1 MNQGSWSLPGEP
13 GEPHVRAAS
22 GLPAAGP
29 PASGALNYSQGAPLG
44 GVAPSPAVP
53 VVRSDRRDLLLTSLL
68 LVAAVVAGATSMMS
82 WRDFGR
88 RFGAT
93 ATETGWERL
102 DGSMGRG
109 WVVVALGVLLAVAG
123 VLIASGRARQGRFLA
138 VSTGTSL
145 AVFAVLEWGLGSDAA
160 RTGPGTGLW
169 VALVT
174 GVLVVVAVGILTP
187 SPDSTQG

>member
-1 MNQGSWSLPGEP
+1 
-13 GEPHVRAAS
+13 
-22 GLPAAGP
+22 
-29 PASGALNYSQGAPLG
+29 
-44 GVAPSPAVP
+44 
-53 VVRSDRRDLLLTSLL
+53 
-68 LVAAVVAGATSMMS
+68 MMS

-93 ATETGWERL
+93 ATETGWENL

-123 VLIASGRARQGRFLA
+123 VLIASGRARHGRFLA
-138 VSTGTSL
+138 VLTGTSL

-187 SPDSTQG
+187 APESARE